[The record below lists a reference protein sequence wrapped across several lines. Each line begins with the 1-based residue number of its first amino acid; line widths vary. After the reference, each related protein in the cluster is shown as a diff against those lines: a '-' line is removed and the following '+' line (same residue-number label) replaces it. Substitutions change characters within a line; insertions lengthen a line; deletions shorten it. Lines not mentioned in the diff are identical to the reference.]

1 MESVIFELRTD
12 VLFEL
17 GAYPCI
23 VYTMD
28 VTTMKNT
35 IQNGL
40 HGFLS
45 IFNIV

>member
-35 IQNGL
+35 IQNG
-40 HGFLS
+40 FLS